1 MIEQYILKNHLYKH
15 NSYIKD
21 LFKNKTIL
29 YSNKLFQNNSRCKK
43 FFHIVYKIKN
53 NIIIFLTIK
62 KITFNFYYKEKI
74 N

>member
-1 MIEQYILKNHLYKH
+1 MIEQHILTNHLYKH

-29 YSNKLFQNNSRCKK
+29 NSNKLFQNNSHYKK
-43 FFHIVYKIKN
+43 FFHIVFKINN

-62 KITFNFYYKEKI
+62 KIIFNFYYKEKI